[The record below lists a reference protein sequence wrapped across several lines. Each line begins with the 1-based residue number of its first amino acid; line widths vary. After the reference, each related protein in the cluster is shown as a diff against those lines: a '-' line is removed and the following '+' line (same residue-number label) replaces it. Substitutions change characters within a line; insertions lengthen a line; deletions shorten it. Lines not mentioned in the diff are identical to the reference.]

1 GYRDGGDASAYEVPA
16 EAVAPYTVDY
26 AFVQPTGNTDAK
38 DNNINVAYL
47 GAQTTDVNTYGGG
60 LRHVHR
66 LNISTEGGKLYLL
79 YNGEKKEVAEYGLLL
94 AAQAVLQNPEDLDI
108 ETAEDSMHVQQYA
121 WPEANKYFDQCS
133 DYVDLSVHVTGIL
146 TANGGDVNIITR
158 SYVKLAD
165 GTVYYGKVAVDN
177 YNAVNAR

>member
-1 GYRDGGDASAYEVPA
+1 N
-16 EAVAPYTVDY
+16 
-26 AFVQPTGNTDAK
+26 TGEK

-60 LRHVHR
+60 MRHIHR
-66 LNISTEGGKLYLL
+66 LNISTEGGKMYIL
-79 YNGEKKEVAEYGLLL
+79 YNGEKQEVKEYGLLL
-94 AAQAVLQNPEDLDI
+94 AAQAVLKNPDDLDI
-108 ETAEDSMHVQQYA
+108 ETAKDSMHVQQYV
-121 WPEANKYFDQCS
+121 WPEENKYFDHCS

-165 GTVYYGKVAVDN
+165 GTVYYGEVAVDS